1 MSFFRRALHY
11 SSQFVMNIS
20 CEKGLTLWMCE
31 HIVFQ
36 MTKAKLLLKFYF
48 IFIFYWRQGTLR
60 LVSGIVCLLWSAVCL
75 LLPGSLHILVTWF
88 WSTLVTN
95 FASFMFMF
103 FSQLSCAVLKFPS
116 LRTNLTDEITIRN
129 SLLLKILPQ

>member
-1 MSFFRRALHY
+1 MSFFQRALHY

-36 MTKAKLLLKFYF
+36 MSKAKLLLKFYF
-48 IFIFYWRQGTLR
+48 IFIFYWCQGTLR
-60 LVSGIVCLLWSAVCL
+60 LASGIVCLLRSAVCL